1 MSKKKNINVKGWNG
15 RHKRVWFLI
24 NALSTQS
31 SDQKGNK
38 TSNVGKKS
46 KYFDE

>member
-1 MSKKKNINVKGWNG
+1 MSKTGIYG
-15 RHKRVWFLI
+15 RHKRVWFLV

-38 TSNVGKKS
+38 TSNVGIKS
-46 KYFDE
+46 KHFDE